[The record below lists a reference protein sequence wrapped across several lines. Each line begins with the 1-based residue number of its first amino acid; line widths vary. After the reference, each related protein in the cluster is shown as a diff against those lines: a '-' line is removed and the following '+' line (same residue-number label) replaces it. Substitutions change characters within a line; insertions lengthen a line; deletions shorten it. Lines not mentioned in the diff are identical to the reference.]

1 MSNGATWPMRSPRS
15 LSLSGAFSDKRVRID
30 YLKLVVTEFNV
41 PQAMLPEK
49 LPPDANRWHWMQRHA

>member
-1 MSNGATWPMRSPRS
+1 M
-15 LSLSGAFSDKRVRID
+15 SGAFSDKRVRID